1 MKVHT
6 VLEQLHLYF
15 LLLLFNGISQ
25 SLLKWNAHLRQPS
38 IILLCLELS
47 VVKHWGQAEE
57 RSINALVLNWGQK
70 NKPYEINSLK
80 NHAKDFFSADK
91 RARKNLF
98 LFSLKST

>member
-1 MKVHT
+1 M
-6 VLEQLHLYF
+6 
-15 LLLLFNGISQ
+15 
-25 SLLKWNAHLRQPS
+25 
-38 IILLCLELS
+38 
-47 VVKHWGQAEE
+47 KHWGQAEE